1 MRRKSIVQHLRDI
14 SDTAGK
20 IDGYCIKNDQ
30 TGERIDFDAAFMRAL
45 IRSTLAYAVVLV
57 DGRMKAG
64 DAEERL
70 TAIIQN
76 ASEMY
81 VEQL

>member
-14 SDTAGK
+14 SVAAGK
-20 IDGYCIKNDQ
+20 IDDYCIKNDQ
-30 TGERIDFDAAFMRAL
+30 TGERIDFDAAFMHEL

-57 DGRMKAG
+57 DGRMKAA